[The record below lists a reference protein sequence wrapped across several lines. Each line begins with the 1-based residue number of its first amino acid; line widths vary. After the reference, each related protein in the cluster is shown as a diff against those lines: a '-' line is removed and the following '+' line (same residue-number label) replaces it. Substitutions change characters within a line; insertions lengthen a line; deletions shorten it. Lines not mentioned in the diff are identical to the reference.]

1 MWVMTREHS
10 RTPKPVGFTQ
20 RLEMPQVFKVR
31 LCSAAFVSLVWLTG
45 SYNRARVRLLILF
58 RNGLRCGWDQR
69 KERAMPVRTL
79 KQFLDKEKIKYVSI
93 VHSTAYTAQEVAA
106 SAHITG
112 KELAKTI
119 IVELDGKM
127 AMAVLP
133 ANRKIVIQDLREIT
147 GSDEVK
153 FAPEDEFKKMFPDC
167 ETGAM
172 PPFGNLYGMDVYV
185 AESLTRNEEIAF
197 NAGSHTEVIKMAYAD
212 FERLARPRVISF
224 TT

>member
-1 MWVMTREHS
+1 
-10 RTPKPVGFTQ
+10 
-20 RLEMPQVFKVR
+20 
-31 LCSAAFVSLVWLTG
+31 
-45 SYNRARVRLLILF
+45 
-58 RNGLRCGWDQR
+58 
-69 KERAMPVRTL
+69 MPVKKL
-79 KQFLDKEKIKYVSI
+79 KEFLDREKVKYVRI

-133 ANRKIVIQDLREIT
+133 ANRKIVLQDLREVT

-153 FAPEDEFKKMFPDC
+153 FASEEEFKQQFPDC

-197 NAGSHTEVIKMAYAD
+197 NAGSHTEVIKLPYKD
-212 FERLARPRVISF
+212 FERLVQPN
-224 TT
+224 

>member
-1 MWVMTREHS
+1 
-10 RTPKPVGFTQ
+10 
-20 RLEMPQVFKVR
+20 
-31 LCSAAFVSLVWLTG
+31 
-45 SYNRARVRLLILF
+45 
-58 RNGLRCGWDQR
+58 
-69 KERAMPVRTL
+69 MPVKTL

-112 KELAKTI
+112 KELAKTV

-133 ANRKIVIQDLREIT
+133 ANRKVVLQDLREVT
-147 GSDEVK
+147 GCDEVK
-153 FAPEDEFKKMFPDC
+153 FASEEEFKEKFPDC

-172 PPFGNLYGMDVYV
+172 PPFGNLYGMEVY
-185 AESLTRNEEIAF
+185 AAANLADNDEIAF
-197 NAGSHTEVIKMAYAD
+197 NAGSHTEAIKLAYKN
-212 FERLARPRVISF
+212 FERLVKPRVVSF